1 MERSWR
7 LKFNNMA
14 RNLRWHSLSKEKNS
28 IARYP
33 VRQRTVSTGRRA
45 ARQQTGEAGM
55 KTSALRYAIVIP
67 CYNEEKR
74 LPIGRFMD
82 FARTHPDV
90 LLCFVNDGS
99 RDQTLSV
106 LMGMMFRQPSNI
118 AVLSLQAN
126 AGKAEAV
133 RQGMLYVKDHFPV
146 NSLGFLD
153 ADLATK
159 PEEWYDMACYQQ
171 KHPQFSAITGSRISR
186 LGAAIRRTDNRFFAS
201 KVLNFFIQRI
211 IGATI
216 RDSQCGAKIFERE
229 LIPVLFGD
237 TFISSWLFDIELFLR
252 IRKHYGKALL
262 ASTVLEFP
270 LLSWSEVGESKLRL
284 SHQLRLPIQLLK
296 IYIRYRLDK
305 NYRVAPGF

>member
-1 MERSWR
+1 
-7 LKFNNMA
+7 MA
-14 RNLRWHSLSKEKNS
+14 RNS
-28 IARYP
+28 
-33 VRQRTVSTGRRA
+33 VRQRPLAAGRRVS
-45 ARQQTGEAGM
+45 RQQAGEAGNHI
-55 KTSALRYAIVIP
+55 SVLRYAIVVP
-67 CYNEEKR
+67 CYNEENR
-74 LPIGRFMD
+74 LPIRSFMD
-82 FARTHPDV
+82 FARSHPDV

-106 LMGMMFRQPSNI
+106 LMGMMFQQPSNI

-126 AGKAEAV
+126 SGKAEAV

-153 ADLATK
+153 ADLATR

-171 KHPQFSAITGSRISR
+171 KHPEFSTITGSRISR

-201 KVLNFFIQRI
+201 KVMNFFIQRI
-211 IGATI
+211 IGASI
-216 RDSQCGAKIFERE
+216 RDSQCGAKIFDRE
-229 LIPVLFGD
+229 LIPVLFGES
-237 TFISSWLFDIELFLR
+237 FISSWLFDIELFLR

-262 ASTVLEFP
+262 AKTVLEFP

-284 SHQLRLPIQLLK
+284 RHQLRLPVQLLR

-305 NYRVAPGF
+305 NYRGVPGY

>member
-1 MERSWR
+1 
-7 LKFNNMA
+7 MA
-14 RNLRWHSLSKEKNS
+14 RNLRWHSIFKEKNS
-28 IARYP
+28 FARNP
-33 VRQRTVSTGRRA
+33 VRQRSSVAGRRA
-45 ARQQTGEAGM
+45 SRQPYSEDGSRA
-55 KTSALRYAIVIP
+55 SLLRYAIVIP

-74 LPIGRFMD
+74 LPLPSFMD

-106 LMGMMFRQPSNI
+106 LMGMMFQQPSNI

-133 RQGMLYVKDHFPV
+133 RQGMLYVRESFPV
-146 NSLGFLD
+146 RSLGFLD
-153 ADLATK
+153 ADLATR

-171 KHPQFSAITGSRISR
+171 KHPEFSAITGSRISR

-201 KVLNFFIQRI
+201 KVMNFFIQRI
-211 IGATI
+211 IGASI
-216 RDSQCGAKIFERE
+216 RDSQCGAKIFDRE
-229 LIPVLFGD
+229 LIPVLFGEA
-237 TFISSWLFDIELFLR
+237 FISSWLFDIELFLR

-262 ASTVLEFP
+262 AKTVLEFP

-296 IYIRYRLDK
+296 IYVRYRLDK
-305 NYRVAPGF
+305 NYRSAPGY